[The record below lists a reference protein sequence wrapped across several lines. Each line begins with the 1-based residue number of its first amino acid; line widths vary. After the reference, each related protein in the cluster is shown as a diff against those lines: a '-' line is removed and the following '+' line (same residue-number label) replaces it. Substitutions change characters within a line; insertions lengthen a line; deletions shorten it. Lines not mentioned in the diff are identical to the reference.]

1 MFTQKRKI
9 LTQEE
14 ILNLFQP
21 YQHKSYYSDICEHM
35 QTSESIVLL
44 LINKVEQAWDEK
56 AGEEVKL
63 ESPIVRWKYLI
74 GDKDPEVVKTQEGL
88 P

>member
-1 MFTQKRKI
+1 
-9 LTQEE
+9 
-14 ILNLFQP
+14 
-21 YQHKSYYSDICEHM
+21 M